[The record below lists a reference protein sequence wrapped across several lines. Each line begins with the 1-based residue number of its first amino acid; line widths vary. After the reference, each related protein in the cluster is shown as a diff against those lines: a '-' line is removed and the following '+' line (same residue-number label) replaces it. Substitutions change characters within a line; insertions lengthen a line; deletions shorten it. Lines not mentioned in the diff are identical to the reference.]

1 MAAARKQPNSLNI
14 KQDDVQWIKDQLNS
28 HSIILSKL
36 QQTVIGDKDFG
47 QKGLVEQVNE
57 HRKYIEN
64 NDKLK
69 SKFVGGSIVV
79 GAIWTFMLKFWDKIF
94 H

>member
-1 MAAARKQPNSLNI
+1 MTARKAQQGINI
-14 KQDDVQWIKDQLNS
+14 KQDDVQWIKDQLTS
-28 HSIILSKL
+28 HSLILAKL
-36 QQTVIGDKDFG
+36 QQTVIGDKDYG